1 MYVSLLSVVIGGA
14 LGSACRWLI
23 SLKLND
29 VFPDLPLG
37 TLLVN
42 IAGGFVIGAVSAAV
56 LKLPTLD
63 PAWRL
68 LVVSGFCGG
77 FTTFSTFSAEVVSML
92 QTGKVGWATATVLA
106 HVAGSLLATFAGYA
120 LVTRVG

>member
-1 MYVSLLSVVIGGA
+1 M
-14 LGSACRWLI
+14 
-23 SLKLND
+23 
-29 VFPDLPLG
+29 
-37 TLLVN
+37 N

-68 LVVSGFCGG
+68 LVVTGFCGG

>member
-1 MYVSLLSVVIGGA
+1 MNVSLLGVVIGGA
-14 LGSACRWLI
+14 FGSACRWLI

-29 VFPDLPLG
+29 VFPNLPLG

-42 IAGGFVIGAVSAAV
+42 VVGGFVIGAVSAAF

-68 LVVSGFCGG
+68 LVVTGFCGG
-77 FTTFSTFSAEVVSML
+77 FTTFSTFSAEVISML
-92 QTGKVGWATATVLA
+92 QTGKAGWAAATVLA

>member
-1 MYVSLLSVVIGGA
+1 MYVSLLGVVIGGA
-14 LGSACRWLI
+14 FGSVCRWLI
-23 SLKLND
+23 LLKLND
-29 VFPDLPLG
+29 AFPNLPLG

-42 IAGGFVIGAVSAAV
+42 VAGGFLIGAVSAAF
-56 LKLPTLD
+56 LKLPNLD

-68 LVVSGFCGG
+68 LVVTGFCGG

>member
-1 MYVSLLSVVIGGA
+1 MYVSLLGVVIGGA
-14 LGSACRWLI
+14 FGSVCRWLI

-29 VFPDLPLG
+29 AFPNLPLG

-42 IAGGFVIGAVSAAV
+42 VAGGFLIGAVSAAF
-56 LKLPTLD
+56 LKLPNLD

-68 LVVSGFCGG
+68 LVVTGFCGG